1 MGGARCF
8 IISDEEDDVTDEQEN
23 TGAPLMKTVTFG
35 DERSPGNKTSPAG
48 GYKIASQ
55 PHTEIY

>member
-35 DERSPGNKTSPAG
+35 DERSPGNKTLKTAG
-48 GYKIASQ
+48 
-55 PHTEIY
+55 

>member
-23 TGAPLMKTVTFG
+23 TGAPLMKTVTIG
-35 DERSPGNKTSPAG
+35 DERSPGNKTLKTAG
-48 GYKIASQ
+48 
-55 PHTEIY
+55 